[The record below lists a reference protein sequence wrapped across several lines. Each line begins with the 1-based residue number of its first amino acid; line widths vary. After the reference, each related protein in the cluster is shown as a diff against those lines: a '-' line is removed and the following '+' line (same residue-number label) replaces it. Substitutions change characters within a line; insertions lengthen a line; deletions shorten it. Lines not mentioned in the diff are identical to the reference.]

1 MDIDKFTRLSVYDSD
16 ERLLNFYRKLTT
28 PKMYAMEHW
37 RPGMQIVNNEPNLS
51 LFQITVVVAEYDFHG
66 QELEYWD
73 CMILF

>member
-1 MDIDKFTRLSVYDSD
+1 
-16 ERLLNFYRKLTT
+16 
-28 PKMYAMEHW
+28 MYAMEYW
-37 RPGMQIVNNEPNLS
+37 RPGIQIVNNEPNLL